1 MNQTNNP
8 YANLALLTDLDGTLL
23 MPDKTV
29 SPEDGA
35 AIAEFREQGGLFSV
49 ATGRGLQATQQYL
62 ELFQPDFAS
71 VMYNGALIW
80 DSASKQPA
88 PCGTAYLP
96 KGIRALLDELA
107 AAFPHVGAE
116 VLNADGVFV
125 FQDGEYERQHL
136 EITNIPFVMKTLD
149 EVDPE
154 QCFKALFAGAP
165 EEISEMLEYVK
176 QERFAS
182 VNFTRSH
189 RWFLEMLPHNT
200 NKGTAL
206 QKIRKLLPP
215 GTIIGATGDFD
226 NDIAMLLAADFCGCP
241 ADSQPAVIE
250 AVRSKGGFVSE
261 KTCADGFFADWI
273 AHFANTA
280 DHKENLYE

>member
-1 MNQTNNP
+1 MNQRNKP

-29 SPEDGA
+29 SEQDAA
-35 AIAEFREQGGLFSV
+35 AIADFREKGGIFSI
-49 ATGRGLQATQQYL
+49 ATGRGIQATREFL
-62 ELFQPDFAS
+62 TLLKPDFAS
-71 VMYNGALIW
+71 VTYNGALLW
-80 DSASKQPA
+80 DAAADKPLDH
-88 PCGTAYLP
+88 GTAYLP
-96 KGIRALLDELA
+96 KGIRALLEELA
-107 AAFPHVGAE
+107 DAFPHVGAE
-116 VLNADGVFV
+116 VLNASGVYV

-136 EITNIPFVMKTLD
+136 EITHIPFVMKTLG

-176 QERFAS
+176 QERFAA

-206 QKIRKLLPP
+206 QKIRPSLPA
-215 GTIIGATGDFD
+215 GTVIGATGDFD
-226 NDIAMLLAADFCGCP
+226 NDIAMLLAADRCGCP

-250 AVRSKGGFVSE
+250 AVRSRGGFVSE
-261 KTCADGFFADWI
+261 KTCANGFFADWI
-273 AHFANTA
+273 DWFTSSV
-280 DHKENLYE
+280 

>member
-1 MNQTNNP
+1 MNQRNKP

-29 SPEDGA
+29 SEQDAA
-35 AIAEFREQGGLFSV
+35 AIADFREKGGIFSI
-49 ATGRGLQATQQYL
+49 ATGRGIQATREFL
-62 ELFQPDFAS
+62 TLLKPDFAS
-71 VMYNGALIW
+71 VTYNGALLW
-80 DSASKQPA
+80 NSAADKPLD
-88 PCGTAYLP
+88 CGASYLP
-96 KGIRALLDELA
+96 KGIRALLEELA

-116 VLNADGVFV
+116 VLNASGVYV

-136 EITNIPFVMKTLD
+136 EITHIPFVMKTLD

-176 QERFAS
+176 QERFAA

-206 QKIRKLLPP
+206 EKIRPTLPA

-226 NDIAMLLAADFCGCP
+226 NDIAMLLAADRCGCP
-241 ADSQPAVIE
+241 ADAQPAVIA
-250 AVRSKGGFVSE
+250 AVRSRGGFVSE

-273 AHFANTA
+273 DYVTA
-280 DHKENLYE
+280 SV